1 MTSKAKPDTAAEI
14 NREERAR
21 RSALMAQ
28 YWRVRDYQPVLE
40 RRVKELEAELE
51 ATREHLKAEYRA
63 AEDLLWESTVTP
75 KQIERRDAERARAAA
90 A

>member
-1 MTSKAKPDTAAEI
+1 MGTRAKPDTAADI

-40 RRVKELEAELE
+40 RRIAELEAELE
-51 ATREHLKAEYRA
+51 ATREHSRP
-63 AEDLLWESTVTP
+63 STG
-75 KQIERRDAERARAAA
+75 RRTISCGSPP
-90 A
+90 

>member
-1 MTSKAKPDTAAEI
+1 MGTRAKPDTAADI

-40 RRVKELEAELE
+40 RRIAELEAELE

-63 AEDLLWESTVTP
+63 ADDLLWESTVMP
-75 KQIERRDAERARAAA
+75 EQVARRDEERAAA
-90 A
+90 AA